1 MKKVLLLLPGG
12 FEIYE
17 ASVFIDVIGWNG
29 TFGTKNTKLYT
40 CGITKSVE
48 STFGIKMEVDF
59 ITDEINPKE
68 FDALAIPGGFGVF
81 GYLDNSYSEKFLKLI
96 RIFNELNKIIST
108 ICLGA
113 FPLAKSGILKNK
125 KATTYNLMGGKRLEQ
140 LKDFGVN
147 VINEPLV
154 FDDNIT
160 TSWSPVTAT
169 DVAFDLLERLTSI
182 ENANY
187 IKEIMGFKNE

>member
-1 MKKVLLLLPGG
+1 MKKVLLLLPDG

-17 ASVFIDVIGWNG
+17 ASVFIDVIGWNS
-29 TFGTKNTKLYT
+29 TFGTKDTKLFT
-40 CGITKSVE
+40 CSINKSVE
-48 STFGIKMEVDF
+48 STFGIKMEVDL
-59 ITDEINPKE
+59 ITDDINPNE

-81 GYLDNSYSEKFLKLI
+81 GYLDNAFSEKYLNLI
-96 RIFNELNKIIST
+96 RIFNDLNKTIST

-125 KATTYNLMGGKRLEQ
+125 RATTYNLMGGKRLEQ
-140 LKDFGVN
+140 LKDFGIN

-169 DVAFDLLERLTSI
+169 EVAFNLLERLTNI

-187 IKEIMGFKNE
+187 IKEIMGFKT